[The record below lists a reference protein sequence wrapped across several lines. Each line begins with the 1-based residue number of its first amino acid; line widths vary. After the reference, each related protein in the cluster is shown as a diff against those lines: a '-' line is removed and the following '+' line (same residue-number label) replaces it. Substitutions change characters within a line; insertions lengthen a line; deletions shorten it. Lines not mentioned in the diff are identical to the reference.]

1 MPGSSRPDERST
13 TNGTLQV
20 ALGSVGPMKGLA
32 VPEATEDFTA
42 DPVELFFDLAFVFA
56 FSQLV
61 HLLIVHPDWE
71 HVGEAALLFV
81 LLWLPWTQFAWSANA
96 VPGNQRSV
104 RLAFLIGTAA
114 SVPMAAAVETAFDGS
129 GLLFAVP
136 LAVIHLMALSL
147 MLVGVDTGSSEFRSA
162 VKYGIPN
169 FVAMIV
175 LVVGG
180 FLDDGARVAMW
191 ILSVLIVL
199 WSTIHAGRGDWVM
212 RPGHF
217 AERHGL
223 IIIVALGEVI
233 VALGNAVVEPLNDGG
248 GFSAS
253 AVIALAAT
261 GVAAGILWWS
271 YFDRV
276 QPALEH
282 RAEETEARDRGRFAR
297 DAYTYAHA
305 PIVAGVILI
314 AVGLEEAALH
324 PDEALPYPYRMMLL
338 GGVGLFIG
346 GIAIA
351 VYRAFGIIAKERLVA
366 FVVLA
371 AILFA
376 ADDLDGVWLIVIIDV
391 LAIAGLAV
399 EHVRIEVRPNLDR
412 PTVHHSH
419 E

>member
-1 MPGSSRPDERST
+1 MR
-13 TNGTLQV
+13 
-20 ALGSVGPMKGLA
+20 GLA
-32 VPEATEDFTA
+32 APEPTEDFTA

-71 HVGEAALLFV
+71 HVGQAALVFV
-81 LLWLPWTQFAWSANA
+81 LLWLPWTQFTWSANA

-104 RLAFLIGTAA
+104 RIAFLVGTAA

-136 LAVIHLMALSL
+136 LAIIHLMALAL
-147 MLVGVDTGSSEFRSA
+147 MLVGVATGSSEFRSA
-162 VKYGIPN
+162 VTYGIPN
-169 FVAMIV
+169 FVAMVV

-180 FLDDGARVAMW
+180 LVDDEARVALW
-191 ILSVLIVL
+191 ILSVLIVV
-199 WSTIHAGRGDWVM
+199 WSTIRAGSGDWVM

-233 VALGNAVVEPLNDGG
+233 VALGNAVVEPLNDGE
-248 GFSAS
+248 GFSAT

-282 RAEETEARDRGRFAR
+282 RAEETDAHDRGRFAR

-324 PDEALPYPYRMMLL
+324 PDEALPYAYRMMLL
-338 GGVGLFIG
+338 GGIGLFIG

-351 VYRAFGIIAKERLVA
+351 VYRAFGIVAKERLVA
-366 FVVLA
+366 LVVVA
-371 AILFA
+371 IILFA
-376 ADDLDGVWLIVIIDV
+376 AADLHSVWLIVVIDV
-391 LAIAGLAV
+391 LALAGLTA
-399 EHVRIEVRPNLDR
+399 EHLRIEVRPNSAQ
-412 PTVHHSH
+412 PTIHHSH

>member
-1 MPGSSRPDERST
+1 
-13 TNGTLQV
+13 
-20 ALGSVGPMKGLA
+20 MKGLS
-32 VPEATEDFTA
+32 VPEPTEDFTA

-71 HVGEAALLFV
+71 HVGRAALVFV
-81 LLWLPWTQFAWSANA
+81 LLWLPWTQFTWSANA

-104 RLAFLIGTAA
+104 RIAFLIGTAA
-114 SVPMAAAVETAFDGS
+114 SVPMAAAVESALDGS

-136 LAVIHLMALSL
+136 LAVIHLMALAL
-147 MLVGVDTGSSEFRSA
+147 MLIGVETGSSEFRSA
-162 VKYGIPN
+162 VTYAIPN
-169 FVAMIV
+169 LVAMVV
-175 LVVGG
+175 LIIGG
-180 FLDDGARVAMW
+180 FVEDGARVVLW
-191 ILSVLIVL
+191 VVSILIVL
-199 WSTIHAGRGDWVM
+199 WSTKRAGSGDWVM

-223 IIIVALGEVI
+223 IIIVALGEVV
-233 VALGNAVVEPLNDGG
+233 VALGNAVVEPLNEGG
-248 GFSAS
+248 GFSAT

-282 RAEETEARDRGRFAR
+282 RAEETDPHDRGRFAR

-324 PDEALPYPYRMMLL
+324 PDRALPYAYRMMLL
-338 GGVGLFIG
+338 GGIGLFIG

-351 VYRAFGIIAKERLVA
+351 VYRAFGVVANERLAA
-366 FVVLA
+366 FAVSA
-371 AILFA
+371 IILFA
-376 ADDLDGVWLIVIIDV
+376 ADDLHGVWLIVLIDV
-391 LAIAGLAV
+391 LALAGLVV
-399 EHVRIEVRPNLDR
+399 EHLRIEVRPGANH
-412 PTVHHSH
+412 PTIHHSH
-419 E
+419 D